1 MTERA
6 NLVTLPPDLIEVWW
20 LVKAHRSPTEIA
32 KELDF
37 SRTTAN
43 KKINRLIAL
52 GVVFRVGDLPDGAI
66 IDRSYPWHAPAEA
79 PVLPPGAT
87 LFVEYTQGSQRDLRV
102 RPVTRVSW
110 PPWDIQGVPYLR
122 EDSRRPKEVTPDR
135 ALVVAT
141 NLDTGAEW
149 EWRASIRHR
158 WSETDT
164 RLHLPD
170 LIRGEIPDM
179 TRAIAGALWVQ
190 AFLDITG
197 AEGGHP

>member
-1 MTERA
+1 MTERV
-6 NLVTLPPDLIEVWW
+6 NLVTLPPDLIEVWR
-20 LVKAHRSPTEIA
+20 LVKAHRTYREIGR
-32 KELDF
+32 ELGY
-37 SRTTAN
+37 SRATAN
-43 KKINRLIAL
+43 EKIDRLVEL
-52 GVVFRVGDLPDGAI
+52 GVVRRVGDIPVGAT
-66 IDRSYPWHAPAEA
+66 IDRAYSWHAPADA

-87 LFVEYTQGSQRDLRV
+87 LCVEYAQGSQRDLRV

-122 EDSRRPKEVTPDR
+122 EDNRRPKEATPDR

-164 RLHLPD
+164 WMHLPD
-170 LIRGEIPDM
+170 LIRGEVPGM
-179 TRAIAGALWVQ
+179 TRAIATALGVQ
-190 AFLDITG
+190 ALLDVTG
-197 AEGGHP
+197 PGVAG

>member
-6 NLVTLPPDLIEVWW
+6 NLVTLPPDLIEVWR
-20 LVKAHRSPTEIA
+20 LVKAHRTPTEIGD
-32 KELDF
+32 ELGF

-43 KKINRLIAL
+43 KKIDQLVEL
-52 GVVFRVGDLPDGAI
+52 GVVFRVGDLPAGAI
-66 IDRSYPWHAPAEA
+66 IDWAYPWHTPADA

-87 LFVEYTQGSQRDLRV
+87 LCVEYTQESQRDLRV

-122 EDSRRPKEVTPDR
+122 EDGRRPKDATPDR

-141 NLDTGAEW
+141 NLDTGE
-149 EWRASIRHR
+149 ELVWRASVRHR

-164 RLHLPD
+164 WMHLPD
-170 LIRGEIPDM
+170 LIREEIPDM
-179 TRAIAGALWVQ
+179 TRAIATALGVQ
-190 AFLDITG
+190 ALLDITG
-197 AEGGHP
+197 PGVAG